1 LRISLAILLLL
12 TVTAC
17 ARTSESTA
25 IERLHPCKGEEGPTD
40 AYCGTFEVFEN
51 RDTKQGRRLNLRI
64 VVLPALSR
72 DAKPDPVFFL
82 AGGPGQGAAELA
94 RGLREVFRRVQAE
107 RDIVLV
113 DQRGTGKSHPL
124 KCESDS
130 DSLQDVNESELGGLK
145 RLEKCMQGLDADLRL
160 YTTPIAMDDLD
171 DVRAYLG
178 YDMINLYGGSYGTRA
193 ALVYLRQH
201 EPHVRAMILDGV
213 APPDMRLPLFFA
225 RDAQR
230 ALDLLLADCENDD
243 QCRTAYPQLAQRLRR
258 LLARLETEPVKT
270 RLVHPRTGIADDVT
284 VRAGLVAGSIFGAL
298 YSPLAASLVP
308 AIIEHA
314 ERDDFQGMLALAM
327 INSGLADNMA
337 FGMQLSV
344 LCAEDFPRITKE
356 EVERQSSAT
365 LFRGHLMA
373 TRMKACEFWPK
384 GSVPANYYEPVQSHV
399 PTLILSGELDPVTPP
414 EWGALAAKTLPN
426 SKHLVA
432 PGTGHGVIG
441 TSCGMRI
448 VRQFIDNGTTEAL
461 DDTCLKALKRPPFF
475 LTPAGPDPART
486 SVLAR

>member
-1 LRISLAILLLL
+1 M
-12 TVTAC
+12 TFTAC
-17 ARTSESTA
+17 ARTAEPTA

-40 AYCGTFEVFEN
+40 AYCGAFEVSED
-51 RDTKQGRRLNLRI
+51 REAKQGRKLNLRI

-94 RGLREVFRRVQAE
+94 KGLREIFRRVQSE
-107 RDIVLV
+107 RDVVLV
-113 DQRGTGKSHPL
+113 DQRGTGKSNPL
-124 KCESDS
+124 KCESDA
-130 DSLQDVNESELGGLK
+130 DSLKDVNETELTSLDRLK
-145 RLEKCMQGLDADLRL
+145 KCIQGYDADLRL

-178 YDMINLYGGSYGTRA
+178 YDTINIYGGSYGTRA

-201 EPHVRAMILDGV
+201 EARVRAMIIDGV

-230 ALDLLLADCENDD
+230 ALDLLLADCERDD
-243 QCRTAYPQLAQRLRR
+243 QCRAQYPQLAQRLHA
-258 LLARLETEPVKT
+258 LVERLEKEPVKT

-284 VRAGLVAGSIFGAL
+284 VKAELVAGSIFGAL
-298 YSPLAASLVP
+298 YSPLAASLIP
-308 AIIEHA
+308 AIVEHA
-314 ERDDFQGMLALAM
+314 ERNDFQGMLALAM

-337 FGMQLSV
+337 LGMQLSV
-344 LCAEDFPRITKE
+344 ICAEDYPRITQA
-356 EVERQSSAT
+356 EVARQSGT
-365 LFRGHLMA
+365 TVFRGHLME

-384 GSVPANYYEPVQSHV
+384 GTVPAGFYDPVQSKV

-426 SKHLVA
+426 SRHLIA

-448 VRQFIDNGTTEAL
+448 VRDFIDKGTADGL
-461 DDTCLKALKRPPFF
+461 NDSCLKALKRPPFF
-475 LTPAGPDPART
+475 LSPAGPDPTRA
-486 SVLAR
+486 SASPQ